1 VAGTVAFLG
10 SWLVLVATASVFA
23 VAGSAPGYLVTLVV
37 MAVVFT
43 TLSRRRD
50 DVLRLIGV
58 NELATLIPEIFVGTL
73 TAILTLNVFG
83 ASRHTDVVIIGLT
96 LAAAVRA
103 VGTIARDRAERRR
116 RPPVRW
122 LNLHVPGL
130 RGDETRTARLVGPD
144 WLLASVVVTAGVWIA
159 DAAGSG
165 WVASIA
171 ALVAI
176 GAAAVMAAAACVG
189 YVRSRSRRTPDEVRE
204 LVRQALAER
213 APVVAVYFE
222 GPRESTHALNVWLPT
237 LNAIRHRSVV
247 IVRDA
252 WHLDADVGD
261 LPILHLPKSTDVEL
275 FAVDSLK
282 VALYPTNVAK
292 NNHLIRLPGI
302 FDVFVGHGDS
312 DKGGSAN
319 PISRIYDEVWVA
331 GRGAR
336 DRYRRAQ
343 VGVREEQ
350 VREVGRPQLLGIE
363 RGQRGARPQGPLN
376 VLYAPTWEGFYASW
390 SYSSIAGMGERIVR
404 GLLSEQN
411 VAVTYKPHPAT
422 GSLDA
427 DTAAADRAIRELI
440 AAAGAPHRVVESEIS
455 LTEIFNQSDV
465 LISDISSVVSDFIS
479 SRKPYIVCNTH
490 EVEAARFR
498 HDFPSTAAAYL
509 LEPSCATLP
518 DALAAIR
525 GADPLSGAR
534 DHLAQYLLGD
544 DSRGPIERFEDAI
557 DAAVQLQLERDSL
570 RGLLP
575 ADEAGDVDAD
585 DLTDAAVQQP
595 SDVVAD

>member
-1 VAGTVAFLG
+1 MAGTVGFVG
-10 SWLVLVATASVFA
+10 SWLLLVAAATVFA
-23 VAGSAPGYLVTLVV
+23 ILGSAPAYFATLAI

-50 DVLRLIGV
+50 EVLRLIGV
-58 NELATLIPEIFVGTL
+58 NQLATLIPEIFVGAL
-73 TAILTLNVFG
+73 TAILAVTVFG

-96 LAAAVRA
+96 LAAAARA
-103 VGTIARDRAERRR
+103 VGTVARDRAERRR
-116 RPPVRW
+116 KPPVRW
-122 LNLHVPGL
+122 LNLRVPGL
-130 RGDETRTARLVGPD
+130 RGDETRADPVVGPE
-144 WLLASVVVTAGVWIA
+144 WLFPSLIITAGIWVA
-159 DAAGSG
+159 EAVGTG
-165 WVASIA
+165 WVASSS

-176 GAAAVMAAAACVG
+176 AVAAGFAAVSCVEW
-189 YVRSRSRRTPDEVRE
+189 VRSLSRRTPEEVRE
-204 LVRQALAER
+204 LVRQALTDHS
-213 APVVAVYFE
+213 PVVAVYFE
-222 GPRESTHALNVWLPT
+222 GPRESTHALNVWMPT
-237 LNAIRHRSVV
+237 LNTIRHRSVV

-261 LPILHLPKSTDVEL
+261 VPILYLPKSTDVEY
-275 FAVDSLK
+275 FAVDSIK

-350 VREVGRPQLLGIE
+350 VREVGRPQLLGID
-363 RGQRGARPQGPLN
+363 RAHPDVPRVGPLS
-376 VLYAPTWEGFYASW
+376 VLYAPTREGFYAAW
-390 SYSSIAGMGERIVR
+390 SYSSVAGMGERVIR
-404 GLLSEQN
+404 QLLSQSD

-422 GSLDA
+422 GSRDA
-427 DTAAADRAIRELI
+427 ATAEADRLIRDLI
-440 AAAGAPHRVVESEIS
+440 TDAGAPHRIVESQLS
-455 LTEIFNQSDV
+455 LTEVFNQSDV

-490 EVEAARFR
+490 AVEESEFR
-498 HDFPSTAAAYL
+498 HEFPSTAAAYL
-509 LEPSCATLP
+509 LEPSCETLP

-525 GADPLSGAR
+525 GTDPLRGAR

-557 DAAVQLQLERDSL
+557 DAAVGQQLERDSL

-575 ADEAGDVDAD
+575 TDEAGDAEAD
-585 DLTDAAVQQP
+585 DLSDAALP
-595 SDVVAD
+595 EPRDVVAD